1 MQELIEKIIN
11 RTGISH
17 EQATGALDTIKSFVS
32 EKFPML
38 ANSLEGILGGNTS
51 ATDNNCQQQTA
62 GEESL
67 LQKVTHFAEEHA
79 GDIKGKA
86 GSLVSEE
93 EEKLKG
99 FFK

>member
-17 EQATGALDTIKSFVS
+17 DQATAALDTIKSFVS

-38 ANSLEGILGGNTS
+38 ANSLEGILGDNTS
-51 ATDNNCQQQTA
+51 ASGNNAQQTT

-67 LQKVTHFAEEHA
+67 FQKVTHFAEEHA
-79 GDIKGKA
+79 GDLKGNA
-86 GSLVSEE
+86 GSFVSDA